1 MLDIILKILSVL
13 GILLLALL
21 AFALLALLLMLFL
34 PVTYRIR
41 GRKEAVLPPEDG
53 QDGAVPKAG
62 GLELTAGMNWLF
74 GFFRVRCAWP
84 DPGVLTVKLLCFLL
98 FKMKLPPDGTEE
110 KGKPR
115 GRKEKGG
122 KPSGDKGKAEKG
134 KKQGPD
140 EGGPEKE
147 QDGLRE
153 TEPQAQRTPADGE
166 AGREKEKEPGDQQ
179 EGNEAAHHDEASNH
193 MESEEAGGFLKKF
206 QKIKYTMRGVYD
218 KIKEVW
224 QNISYYAELLQ
235 KEATR
240 QVFGHVK
247 LRVFKILKNIRP
259 RHIRAD
265 ILFGTGAP
273 DTTGCLYGVY
283 TMFYPVLGNK
293 CMVTPDFER
302 KVLEGR
308 FDVSGHITVFVL
320 LVNIVKLALDRR
332 LRLFIR
338 KMKRN

>member
-53 QDGAVPKAG
+53 EAGAVPKAG
-62 GLELTAGMNWLF
+62 GLELIAGMNWLF

-84 DPGVLTVKLLCFLL
+84 DPGVLTVKILWFCLL
-98 FKMKLPPDGTEE
+98 KMKLPPDGTKVKE
-110 KGKPR
+110 KPG
-115 GRKEKGG
+115 GRKKEGG
-122 KPSGDKGKAEKG
+122 KPPGDEKESEI
-134 KKQGPD
+134 KKQGEQTERPK
-140 EGGPEKE
+140 GGGEIKE
-147 QDGLRE
+147 QDGGLRE
-153 TEPQAQRTPADGE
+153 TEAQGQSE
-166 AGREKEKEPGDQQ
+166 GEKEPQNGQ
-179 EGNEAAHHDEASNH
+179 ESDETQRN
-193 MESEEAGGFLKKF
+193 AGFFKKF
-206 QKIKYTMRGVYD
+206 QKIKYTMRRVYD

-224 QNISYYAELLQ
+224 QNISYYTELLQ
-235 KEATR
+235 KKATR

-273 DTTGCLYGVY
+273 DTTGCLYGAY
-283 TMFYPVLGNK
+283 AMFYPVLGDR
-293 CMVTPDFER
+293 CLVTPDFER
-302 KVLEGR
+302 KVFEGR
-308 FDVSGHITVFVL
+308 FDVSGHITVVVL
-320 LVNIVKLALDRR
+320 LVNIVKLALDKR

-338 KMKRN
+338 KMKKE